1 MQDKYSDRSMRPAQ
15 TPKEA
20 TQNPSKQKS
29 RGEYKTRDLT
39 PARTKPKYETR

>member
-1 MQDKYSDRSMRPAQ
+1 MQDKYADRSMRPAQ
-15 TPKEA
+15 APKEA
-20 TQNPSKQKS
+20 PPNPPKQKH